1 MISAKIDN
9 LTQAWIR
16 NESDRKAAR
25 IGCRFDLERAMFAVW
40 WIERHCRLYE
50 GREGDPLRLRGCQK
64 CDKQDAEIPE
74 EWSDKARA
82 VYFKR
87 AEKHNKCHAAGHDL
101 DWQVFKVW

>member
-50 GREGDPLRLRGCQK
+50 GRERDVEIFAFTQK
-64 CDKQDAEIPE
+64 
-74 EWSDKARA
+74 
-82 VYFKR
+82 
-87 AEKHNKCHAAGHDL
+87 NKMETVLECKSGSR
-101 DWQVFKVW
+101 WIV